1 MAKKTFYIPDAELE
15 GFVKEIRAIRAALAK
30 GIDVPSES
38 FVARE
43 AIRRWFEALPKKKR
57 R

>member
-1 MAKKTFYIPDAELE
+1 MAKKTFYIPDAELK
-15 GFVKEIRAIRAALAK
+15 GFVSEIRAIRAALAK

-38 FVARE
+38 LVVRE
-43 AIRRWFEALPKKKR
+43 AIRRWYAALHKKKR